1 MDDFILFLFFSCIR
15 HTPWSSPPW
24 ATQGRPNKKFR
35 AYGTPQEY
43 HILAFLSTEWCVK
56 NIFFKIIVK
65 RETSFFLKKNKLF
78 YKQLFSFFMTMY
90 YTRGWKKHS
99 SKQRIFSLFQ
109 KGFAFLCKRL
119 GLSKGTF
126 IKNGILLFLALGVLG
141 SLGILG
147 VFAYV
152 SQDLPDPNTL
162 TDRSISQTTKIY
174 DRTGEHLLYEV
185 YGEENRTLVQLSE
198 SFCKDDEHLVVDPT
212 GIPLMAVEAT
222 IAAEDRNFCSHH
234 GFDLKGIAR
243 AFIQN
248 LLGNRVGGSTI
259 TQQLVKNAIL
269 SSEKTVT
276 RKIKELII
284 SIELE
289 RRYSKDE
296 ILQIYFNEIGYG
308 STYYGIET
316 ASQNY
321 FHKHISEI
329 TLAEA
334 ATLAALPRATT
345 TYLNNPDLLKARRDW
360 ILGEMLEQGFIT
372 QEQLDEA
379 LLQDTSIAV
388 RVTNIF
394 APHFVFYVK
403 EKLEEEYD
411 PHLVEEGGLKVIT
424 SLDYDLQTI
433 AEEEVVKGVE
443 TRGDSYGFTNASLV
457 AIDPKT
463 GQILSMVGSK
473 DFFDEEIDGQVN
485 VATRLR
491 QPGSSFKPI
500 VYAKGFETGYTPN
513 TILWDV
519 VTTFQT
525 ETEPY
530 TPHNYTLLEY
540 GPVRLRQ
547 ALQGSLNIPA
557 VKMISLLGVS
567 RVIDFARTLG
577 YTSFED
583 YANYGLSLVLGGG
596 EVQLLE
602 HTNAYGVFA
611 NEGIYHE
618 PVAILKVESYD
629 GETLYEWKEEKGQ
642 QTVNVNVARTITN
655 VLKDNEARS
664 FIFGAENYLQ
674 LGDRPVAAKS
684 GTTNDYHDAWAMG
697 YVPSLVTGVWVG
709 NNDNAEMKKGAD
721 GSTIAGP
728 IWNGFMS
735 RALMGTSVESFADPE
750 IPMTGKEILDG
761 ILPVT
766 TVTVDKTTGKLATE
780 YTPDSQ
786 KEERQYAE
794 YHSILHYV
802 DPNDPLGPIPEHPEE
817 NTQYESWESAIAT
830 WIATKEQETGIKITA
845 GEPPTEYD
853 DIHGPAFYPSL
864 SIESPS
870 QGEEINDREFS
881 VQVNADAPRGV
892 SRVDAYVD
900 GYYLESDTSEPYQLR
915 LSLPNNI
922 TRGYHTLK
930 IVAYDDVDNSASVSV
945 GVQINENPSSAQ
957 VEIVDPKNN
966 QFIQK
971 VSDTYTVVVYLED
984 PSQYTSLSLYQK
996 PFGQGETTA
1005 VGSIGSISSPYQ
1017 TFTWTLPEDGKWI
1030 LYAVAYLTGGE
1041 RVQTA
1046 GMITEVSTSQ
1056 TTTDEVF
1063 IEDSPLN
1070 PFE

>member
-1 MDDFILFLFFSCIR
+1 MVC
-15 HTPWSSPPW
+15 
-24 ATQGRPNKKFR
+24 AKN
-35 AYGTPQEY
+35 
-43 HILAFLSTEWCVK
+43 AFA
-56 NIFFKIIVK
+56 IIIVK
-65 RETSFFLKKNKLF
+65 RETSFFLEKNALF
-78 YKQLFSFFMTMY
+78 YKQLFSFFMTMH

-99 SKQRIFSLFQ
+99 SKQRIISLLTKVFV
-109 KGFAFLCKRL
+109 FLTKRF
-119 GLSKGTF
+119 GLSKGTL
-126 IKNGILLFLALGVLG
+126 IKNGILIFLTLGVLG

-198 SFCKDDEHLVVDPT
+198 GFCKDDEHLVVDVS
-212 GIPLMAVEAT
+212 GIPLVAVEAT
-222 IAAEDRNFCSHH
+222 IAAEDRHFCSHY

-248 LLGNRVGGSTI
+248 IFGNRVGGSTI

-269 SSEKTVT
+269 SSEKTMT

-316 ASQNY
+316 ASQNF
-321 FHKHISEI
+321 FHKHISDV

-334 ATLAALPRATT
+334 ATLAALPQATT

-372 QEQLDEA
+372 QEELNEA
-379 LLQDTSIAV
+379 LLQDTAIGV
-388 RVTNIF
+388 QVTNIF

-403 EKLEEEYD
+403 EKLEESFD
-411 PHLVEEGGLKVIT
+411 VPMVEEGGLKVIT

-433 AEEEVVKGVE
+433 AEEEVVKGVDARGE
-443 TRGDSYGFTNASLV
+443 TYGFTNASLV
-457 AIDPKT
+457 ALDPHT
-463 GQILSMVGSK
+463 SQVLSMVGSK

-500 VYAKGFETGYTPN
+500 VYAKGFELGYTPN

-525 ETEPY
+525 DTDPY

-540 GPVRLRQ
+540 GPVHLRK

-557 VKMISLLGVS
+557 VKMISLIGVNQ
-567 RVIDFARTLG
+567 VIDFARTLG

-602 HTNAYGVFA
+602 HANAYGVFA
-611 NEGIYHE
+611 NEGVYHE
-618 PVAILKVESYD
+618 PVAILKVENYD
-629 GETLYEWKEEKGQ
+629 GETLYEWKEEKGKQ
-642 QTVNVNVARTITN
+642 VIDSNVARTITN
-655 VLKDNEARS
+655 VLKDNDARS
-664 FIFGAENYLQ
+664 FIFGAESYLQ
-674 LGDRPVAAKS
+674 LGDRAVAAKS
-684 GTTNDYHDAWAMG
+684 GTTNDYHDAWTVG

-709 NNDNAEMKKGAD
+709 NNDSTEMKKGAD
-721 GSTIAGP
+721 GSTVAGP

-735 RALMGTSVESFADPE
+735 RALMGNPVESFPDAE
-750 IPMTGKEILDG
+750 ILATGKEILDG
-761 ILPVT
+761 VLPTT
-766 TVTVDKTTGKLATE
+766 TVTVDKTTGKLATD
-780 YTPDSQ
+780 YTPDTQ

-802 DPNDPLGPIPEHPEE
+802 NPSDPLGPIPEHPEE
-817 NTQYESWESAIAT
+817 NAQYESWESAVAA
-830 WIATKEQETGIKITA
+830 WISAKEQETGIKITA

-881 VQVNADAPRGV
+881 VQVNADAPLGV
-892 SRVDAYVD
+892 ARVDAYID
-900 GYYLESDTSEPYQLR
+900 GYYLDSDTSEPYQLH

-930 IVAYDDVDNSASVSV
+930 VVAYDNVDNSASLSV
-945 GVQINENPSSAQ
+945 GIQMNEDPSSAQ

-966 QFIQK
+966 QLIQK
-971 VSDTYTVVVYLED
+971 VSDIYTVVVYLED

-996 PFGQGETTA
+996 PFGQGETTT
-1005 VGSIGSISSPYQ
+1005 VGSIRELSSPYQ
-1017 TFTWTLPEDGKWI
+1017 IFDWTLPEDGKWI
-1030 LYAVAYLTGGE
+1030 LYAKARLISGE
-1041 RVQTA
+1041 NIQTA
-1046 GMITEVSTSQ
+1046 GMIVEVFTSQ

-1063 IEDSPLN
+1063 IEDSPLS